1 MDIWDLHLFEVVTR
15 IEDNIVVG
23 RDSFFDGDEFVV
35 CCTDFD
41 FASVPLVVIA
51 DENKVMAFRFVDGMD
66 GDLDRFVDLFD
77 EDSHFGGHAGT
88 DGFWWINNLDVGG
101 VFFDVRAPPVARFS
115 VLVDF
120 DYAA

>member
-1 MDIWDLHLFEVVTR
+1 MDIWNLHLFEVVAR

-23 RDSFFDGDEFVV
+23 RDSFFDGDELVV
-35 CCTDFD
+35 GCTDLD

-51 DENKVMAFRFVDGMD
+51 DENKVMAFRFVDGVD

-77 EDSHFGGHAGT
+77 EDSHFGGHTGT

-101 VFFDVRAPPVARFS
+101 ILFDVRAPPVARFCI
-115 VLVDF
+115 LVDF
-120 DYAA
+120 DHAA